1 MENFLKNNNY
11 KCVAVSKTKTINEIN
26 NIYKLGHRDFGEN
39 KVQELLQKQ
48 KELPQDINWHMIGH
62 LQTNKVKKIL
72 PISYLIHS
80 VDSLKLLNVIQ
91 KESKKL
97 NIISNILIQVN
108 ISEEISKYGFQYDEA
123 DSLITKNLKKKYKN
137 IKLRG
142 LMGMASFTDDENI
155 IKNQFNKLNN
165 LYIQKKDEIDS
176 INTLSMGMS
185 NDYKLALEHG
195 SNMIRIGSKIF
206 GERNYH

>member
-1 MENFLKNNNY
+1 MENFLKNNKY

-39 KVQELLQKQ
+39 KVQELLKKQ

-97 NIISNILIQVN
+97 NIISNILIQIN

>member
-1 MENFLKNNNY
+1 MENFLKNNKY

-39 KVQELLQKQ
+39 KVQELLKKQ

-97 NIISNILIQVN
+97 NIISNILIQIN

-165 LYIQKKDEIDS
+165 LYTQKKDEIDS